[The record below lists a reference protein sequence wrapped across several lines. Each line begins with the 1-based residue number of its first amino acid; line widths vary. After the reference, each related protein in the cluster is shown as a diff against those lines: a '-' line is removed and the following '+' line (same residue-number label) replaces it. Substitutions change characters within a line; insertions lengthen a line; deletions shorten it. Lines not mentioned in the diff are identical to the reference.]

1 MKKLIGFMVSLFILV
16 ILLSIVF
23 TSYMFKKQDR
33 TMSYLYTQEDVDGIL
48 DEEDPSSRKSDENG
62 TFRTVMTISL
72 MIVSASTLIFGF
84 LFINERIRIL
94 SSKEEQMPLDM
105 KIIKEIADSAVKEKS
120 SQNKDDDQL
129 INGQGQ
135 KDP

>member
-48 DEEDPSSRKSDENG
+48 DEDAPSSRKSDENG

-72 MIVSASTLIFGF
+72 MIYPA
-84 LFINERIRIL
+84 
-94 SSKEEQMPLDM
+94 K
-105 KIIKEIADSAVKEKS
+105 
-120 SQNKDDDQL
+120 
-129 INGQGQ
+129 
-135 KDP
+135 